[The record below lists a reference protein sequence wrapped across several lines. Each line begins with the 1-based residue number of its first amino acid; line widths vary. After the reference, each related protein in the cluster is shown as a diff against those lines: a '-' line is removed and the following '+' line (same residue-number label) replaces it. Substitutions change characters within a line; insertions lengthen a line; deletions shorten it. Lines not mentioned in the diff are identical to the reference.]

1 MRQTELRIMSRM
13 RIRTENNISNKMRL
27 RAKHRIIIAASFC
40 AALIVF
46 VFAFFAANIGFQ
58 SPSKAGDISS
68 RYPFEISAGSLKK
81 VNFTALPL
89 QINSNFEEVRPLV
102 SANGRKL
109 FFSRRNHPENING
122 SKDEQD
128 IWVST
133 MNAAGEWD
141 KPENLG
147 LKINTKKADALCSV
161 APDGSEIYL
170 FSETMHPERF
180 LFKSKK
186 TPSGWS
192 DPEAV
197 TIDDFYMND
206 AFIDVYYSYY
216 ANVLLLAV
224 SRDDSKGEQDI
235 YVCFSR
241 GANKF
246 SKPQSLGI
254 TVNSEKSDFAPFLA
268 SDGKTLY
275 FSSYGH
281 DGFGGC
287 DIFRTTRTDDT
298 WKHWTRPENLGEG
311 VNSSREESYFSIDGN
326 YQHIYFESYSLEKEV
341 RDIFRADL
349 PENYKPGA
357 IDIES
362 LAKK

>member
-1 MRQTELRIMSRM
+1 M
-13 RIRTENNISNKMRL
+13 RIKTENNLSNKMRL
-27 RAKHRIIIAASFC
+27 RTKHRIIIVGSFC
-40 AALIVF
+40 AAVIVF
-46 VFAFFAANIGFQ
+46 ALAFFAGNIGFQ

-68 RYPFEISAGSLKK
+68 RYPFEISSGSLKK

-89 QINSNFEEVRPLV
+89 QINSNFEEVRPLI
-102 SANGRKL
+102 SANGRNL

-122 SKDEQD
+122 AKDEQD

-133 MNAAGEWD
+133 MNAMGEWT
-141 KPENLG
+141 KPINLG
-147 LKINTKKADALCSV
+147 FTINTKKADAICSV

-170 FSETMHPERF
+170 FSEVMNPERF
-180 LFKSKK
+180 LFKSRKI
-186 TPSGWS
+186 SGEWS
-192 DPEAV
+192 EPETV
-197 TIDDFYMND
+197 TIEDFYMND

-216 ANVLLLAV
+216 ANVLLLAI
-224 SRDDSKGEQDI
+224 SRDDSEGEQDI
-235 YVCFSR
+235 YVCFSK

-254 TVNSEKSDFAPFLA
+254 TVNSKKSDFAPFLA

-281 DGFGGC
+281 AGFGGC

-298 WKHWTRPENLGEG
+298 WRHWTKPENLGEG
-311 VNSSREESYFSIDGN
+311 INSSREESYFSIDGN
-326 YQHIYFESYSLEKEV
+326 YQHIYFESYNLEKEV

-349 PENYKPGA
+349 PEADKPGA
-357 IDIES
+357 IGTEP
-362 LAKK
+362 LAEK